1 MTLAE
6 SKMTKVIEIKCRL
19 KSINTIALWDAIHF
33 IDTCHIGMID
43 GDSTLTFRG
52 SFDDGYHVISSII
65 KLVHSE
71 KSRCRMEINC
81 FYE

>member
-6 SKMTKVIEIKCRL
+6 SKMTKVMEIKCRL
-19 KSINTIALWDAIHF
+19 KNISTIALWDDIHF
-33 IDTCHIGMID
+33 IDNCELSMVED
-43 GDSTLTFRG
+43 DSVVSFRG
-52 SFDDGYHVISSII
+52 TFEDGYHVISSII
-65 KLVHSE
+65 KVVHDR